1 MSLINQML
9 RDLDRREAAEGPRQV
24 VTPAPVSPATVR
36 GRGRRPALWTLS
48 VIAALLGTIYFQP
61 LMGWIV
67 ATVSEDPGAADDRQA
82 DERAAMAV
90 IQKTAP
96 SVAMEPADQPV
107 ITNSTTTPAD
117 EPITRP
123 SPDGLKTTEV
133 LPEAL
138 EDTPTAADE
147 PADTGVDMPE
157 STPLDIQ
164 PSREIFPE
172 RIADKTVRRP
182 TEARTVVESALSAD
196 TALAARPDERS
207 APVVKEAIVKPN
219 GIKPVSVPVEQ
230 PLVRVQ
236 KVAPKTVRESAA
248 NVYATALTH
257 LEEGHLREAEAA
269 LRHCLTLDRAHTEAR
284 RLLVMLLLK
293 DGERKEAAALLDA
306 GLNIV
311 PDAISLGALRARLL
325 IEDGD
330 LSRAVRLLEQQ
341 RSVAGDEIELL
352 SLLGSAYQ
360 QTRQFPDAI
369 GIYRRIIEQQ
379 PDNARAVAGLAI
391 ALDAT
396 GDHGEALSVYR
407 EALAFDALPAE
418 VSEYARK
425 RVSALS
431 VER

>member
-24 VTPAPVSPATVR
+24 VTPAPVSSRPVS
-36 GRGRRPALWTLS
+36 GRRGYLIFWLLPII
-48 VIAALLGTIYFQP
+48 VALLVAIYFQP
-61 LMGWIV
+61 RMAWLFGSVSEGPAGASQKQSDERTVLAIHQETVPSGSVETTEQPV
-67 ATVSEDPGAADDRQA
+67 ATGPAMTPG
-82 DERAAMAV
+82 
-90 IQKTAP
+90 
-96 SVAMEPADQPV
+96 VAG
-107 ITNSTTTPAD
+107 T
-117 EPITRP
+117 TRP
-123 SPDGLKTTEV
+123 SPEELNARQI
-133 LPEAL
+133 LPESV
-138 EDTPTAADE
+138 EDMTITTHE
-147 PADTGVDMPE
+147 PADTEVEVIE
-157 STPLDIQ
+157 SNPLDTPLSRDIV
-164 PSREIFPE
+164 RE
-172 RIADKTVRRP
+172 RIKDHSARQAVEDRP
-182 TEARTVVESALSAD
+182 ATKPELSAD
-196 TALAARPDERS
+196 TAVAAWPNERQD
-207 APVVKEAIVKPN
+207 PVVKEAIVKPN

-248 NVYATALTH
+248 NVYATALMH

-360 QTRQFPDAI
+360 QTSQFPDAI

-396 GDHGEALSVYR
+396 GDHGEALPVYR
-407 EALAFDALPAE
+407 EALALDALPAE